1 MAKKRKTGGGPEQ
14 AMRQAALRCPDVEE
28 GIACKGTAVEC
39 SAFKARKK
47 TFLFVRAED
56 ARVKLHESLVEAGK
70 LAAKEPGRY
79 EAGSL
84 GWVKVKFGPGEV
96 RPNELLE
103 KWVEESYRVV
113 VGPR

>member
-1 MAKKRKTGGGPEQ
+1 VSAFQHHQTRRPNPGKITVAEVTMAKKRKTGGGPEQ

-56 ARVKLHESLVEAGK
+56 ARVKLHESLVEAD
-70 LAAKEPGRY
+70 
-79 EAGSL
+79 GS
-84 GWVKVKFGPGEV
+84 
-96 RPNELLE
+96 R
-103 KWVEESYRVV
+103 
-113 VGPR
+113 